1 MVAPARSSVALILA
15 AAAWGTGTVVSK
27 HAVAEFP
34 PLTLLSIQLTA
45 SVIVLVGL
53 MRWRGIALVDPA
65 ASPLLGRFGILNPGL
80 AYALSL
86 IGLTQISASLS
97 VLLWALEPI
106 LILLLAALVL
116 GERVR
121 RTVPA
126 LSVVAVTGM
135 LLVAYQPDTAGSA
148 LGIGLTVAGV
158 VCCAVYTVVTRRWIG
173 TSDGTAPVVLAQQA
187 HALVVGLV
195 VVGGLWALGGAV
207 APASVSLLGWASA
220 IGSGVLYYAIA
231 YWLYLSAL
239 RDVPASLAAASFY
252 LVPAF
257 GLGAS
262 YLALGERLSAGQWL
276 GILVVTVA
284 VIGILRE
291 TTLRA
296 ARPAAVPAA

>member
-1 MVAPARSSVALILA
+1 MARS
-15 AAAWGTGTVVSK
+15 
-27 HAVAEFP
+27 
-34 PLTLLSIQLTA
+34 
-45 SVIVLVGL
+45 
-53 MRWRGIALVDPA
+53 
-65 ASPLLGRFGILNPGL
+65 
-80 AYALSL
+80 
-86 IGLTQISASLS
+86 
-97 VLLWALEPI
+97 
-106 LILLLAALVL
+106 
-116 GERVR
+116 
-121 RTVPA
+121 
-126 LSVVAVTGM
+126 
-135 LLVAYQPDTAGSA
+135 
-148 LGIGLTVAGV
+148 
-158 VCCAVYTVVTRRWIG
+158 
-173 TSDGTAPVVLAQQA
+173 
-187 HALVVGLV
+187 
-195 VVGGLWALGGAV
+195 